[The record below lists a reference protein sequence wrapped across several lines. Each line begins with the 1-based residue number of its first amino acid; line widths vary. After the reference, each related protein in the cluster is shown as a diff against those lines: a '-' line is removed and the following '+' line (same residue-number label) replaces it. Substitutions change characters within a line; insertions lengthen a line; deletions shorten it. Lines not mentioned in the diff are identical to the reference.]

1 MAGRQEEAAGDAVVK
16 AVRGAPRR
24 VAARDGLLPLLDG
37 AAIPGDLPSGERHLP
52 QPRPEPPRVAAPSP
66 ISAFASELDLDRLR
80 RLAAQSAWMKGDE

>member
-1 MAGRQEEAAGDAVVK
+1 MVARKEQAACAAGGN
-16 AVRGAPRR
+16 AVRCATRR

-52 QPRPEPPRVAAPSP
+52 QPRTAPPGDAATSP